1 MADAIRFDASNEY
14 VYREASAPD
23 WNSAYTVFWRVYHIG
38 LEGRQQDVFG
48 IYGPGPNDYEYV
60 IATATDQ
67 IWMTMDGGSGGYDDA
82 TTAGDYA
89 TGAWTDYAL
98 VRSSATLLTLY
109 INGVSSL
116 TATASI
122 SGRAA
127 PTGFIFGGTSS
138 WLNARVTTAHIWS
151 VALTSGEITTQ
162 RASGPAVVQRGSLW
176 AEYYL
181 TGASDLSDR
190 SGNGRDL
197 ITDGGLTTEAGP
209 TLFWH
214 APPPSRGSRLPFA
227 LLAR

>member
-1 MADAIRFDASNEY
+1 MASSIRFDAANEY
-14 VYREASAPD
+14 VYREASSPD
-23 WNSAYTVFWRVYHIG
+23 WNSAYTVFWRNYHVA
-38 LEGRQQDVFG
+38 LEGRQQELFG
-48 IYGPGPNDYEYV
+48 FYDAGPGDEYV
-60 IATATDQ
+60 ITNASDQ
-67 IWMTMDGGSGGYDDA
+67 IWLLMDGGSGGYDED
-82 TTAGDYA
+82 TTVGDYT
-89 TGAWTDYAL
+89 TGVWTDYAL

-116 TATASI
+116 TCTASV
-122 SGRAA
+122 SGRGA
-127 PTGFIFGGTSS
+127 PVGFIWSGTTG
-138 WLNARVTTAHIWS
+138 WMNGRVTTAHIWT

-181 TGASDLSDR
+181 TGASDLADR

-197 ITDGGLTTEAGP
+197 ITDGGLTTEDGP

-214 APPPSRGSRLPFA
+214 APPPSRGPRLPMA